1 MKNQKFGIV
10 PSTALDYGY
19 FVKSAVDVYAAFP
32 NIISPTQNQYANF
45 PVGYRLLFNIHMT
58 DFFGPFKKT
67 VYYGFIAIDLANP
80 SNLVIAIR
88 GTMGLME
95 WWNDLQLYSIAC
107 PFAPNSGHVVAG
119 FLNLYSSLK
128 VSVPGSLDNAIP
140 LSETVH
146 PGLKSVFNLDN
157 YTQITLAGH
166 SLGASLVTLYGLH
179 LAANSNKRM
188 VNIYTYA
195 SPCTG
200 DQDFINY
207 YNTIISESYRVYN
220 EPDMVS
226 KALLGLGY
234 AQVPAAFEVNSL
246 FDPGIKKS
254 IGCFHDLNTYLYLLG
269 APAAMLGACAVK
281 P

>member
-19 FVKSAVDVYAAFP
+19 FVKSAIDVYTALP
-32 NIISPTQNQYANF
+32 NIISPTQNQYPDF
-45 PVGYRLLFNIHMT
+45 PEGYRLLFNIHMT

-67 VYYGFIAIDLANP
+67 VYYGFIAIDLSNP
-80 SNLVIAIR
+80 SSIVIAIR
-88 GTMGLME
+88 GTMGLKE
-95 WWNDLQLYSIAC
+95 WWDDLHLYSVPC
-107 PFAPNSGHVVAG
+107 PFAPNSGRVVAG
-119 FLNLYSSLK
+119 FLDLYNSLK
-128 VSVPGSLDNAIP
+128 VSVPGAPDNAIS
-140 LSETVH
+140 LSETVY

-179 LAANSNKRM
+179 LAATSSKR
-188 VNIYTYA
+188 VVSIYTYA

-207 YNTIISESYRVYN
+207 YNTIISESYRIYN
-220 EPDMVS
+220 EPDLVP
-226 KALLGLGY
+226 KALLWLGY

-246 FDPGIKKS
+246 LDPGIIKS
-254 IGCFHDLNTYLYLLG
+254 IGCFHALNTYLYLLG
-269 APAAMLGACAVK
+269 APASIIGACATSS
-281 P
+281 